1 MDTSTL
7 RVLRKL
13 IEELTTLGRRD
24 ICAKDLCYIYPPE
37 SPLHTVPEKK
47 HKKQQCTTN
56 HVALKNWWLHM
67 VPFFPKG
74 YLRSFSVGVSPQ
86 STIKNHPRFLIP
98 LPLGASLAGG
108 GWGIIGNSL
117 EHSFF
122 NHPPTWQK
130 KTKRHKSQGFHLLHL
145 WRLTAGT

>member
-13 IEELTTLGRRD
+13 IEELTTLGHRD

-37 SPLHTVPEKK
+37 SPLNTVSEKK
-47 HKKQQCTTN
+47 QCTTN
-56 HVALKNWWLHM
+56 HVALKNWCLHM
-67 VPFFPKG
+67 VPFFQKG
-74 YLRSFSVGVSPQ
+74 DLRSFFGGCITS
-86 STIKNHPRFLIP
+86 IHHKNHPRFLIP

-108 GWGIIGNSL
+108 GWAILGNSL

-122 NHPPTWQK
+122 NHPPTWPK
-130 KTKRHKSQGFHLLHL
+130 KTKRHKGFYLLHL
-145 WRLTAGT
+145 WRWTAGT